1 MVFDNIVGVAE
12 AAARVANEASRA
24 AASGDRRSQDMAMV
38 PSLASGAAGGESVSS
53 PSRPPVW
60 LWGAEAFVPDVGPW
74 AEPHVE
80 DVYNQTTPNDVLADG
95 LDVAADFTAVG
106 RVRMQCRKTRLCRF
120 FEAEGC
126 RRGGFC
132 EFAHGTAEQT
142 PLPHLRKTGFCKNL
156 KRGTCTFGSAC
167 VFAHSR
173 RQLRD
178 TSGEASSNDG
188 HQSHAGRVC
197 RVAVVGRQL

>member
-106 RVRMQCRKTRLCRF
+106 RVRSSAGKPDFAGSSRQRAAAEVDFASLRTERPSKLFAPPQENRVLQEPETWHMHVRVSLCLCPQQ
-120 FEAEGC
+120 APVEGHQ
-126 RRGGFC
+126 RRG
-132 EFAHGTAEQT
+132 
-142 PLPHLRKTGFCKNL
+142 LL
-156 KRGTCTFGSAC
+156 
-167 VFAHSR
+167 
-173 RQLRD
+173 
-178 TSGEASSNDG
+178 
-188 HQSHAGRVC
+188 
-197 RVAVVGRQL
+197 